1 MKKYK
6 DPKYHTID
14 SQFIPEAMLKTRK
27 WEKREYREITEDAF
41 LNKGYKILFIH
52 REKNLSNVQKLR
64 LRQILRDY
72 DPNHYFKE
80 AWIYKELFCIALDE
94 LDYETICE
102 VQEWCLDSEH
112 YRIKDFW
119 KTLKKRHKQLK
130 NFCEHST
137 KDFKFTNAYTESIN
151 NQCKVAKRVSHGFV
165 YKSSY
170 KRKLSSRFLN
180 Q

>member
-6 DPKYHTID
+6 DPKHHTID
-14 SQFIPEAMLKTRK
+14 SQYISDEELVRRN
-27 WEKREYREITEDAF
+27 WERREYKEITEDAF
-41 LNKGYKILFIH
+41 LNKGYKFLFMH
-52 REKNLSNVQKLR
+52 REENLSSVQKLR

-72 DPNHYFKE
+72 DPHHYVKE

-102 VQEWCLDSEH
+102 VQGRCLDSEH

-119 KTLKKRHKQLK
+119 KTLKKWNQQLR

-137 KDFKFTNAYTESIN
+137 EDFKFTNAYTESIN
-151 NQCKVAKRVSHGFV
+151 NQCKVAKRVSHWFKH
-165 YKSSY
+165 KSSY
-170 KRKLSSRFLN
+170 RRKLSARFLN
-180 Q
+180 